1 MKLANEVFGNK
12 LRVRVNGLIYDGNS
26 LLLLKHN
33 IDGNTLWAPPGG
45 GIEFGEPI
53 KDALLREVKEETDL
67 DIIPGE
73 FLFFTEFINLPLH
86 AIELF
91 YKIESYT
98 GVLKVGIE
106 PEMEDYEMLTEAKFV
121 DQNQLKSIP
130 QAQLHMA
137 SKNCNNPI
145 DLLDKRG
152 QLK

>member
-12 LRVRVNGLIYDGNS
+12 LRVRVNGLIYEGNS

-53 KDALLREVKEETDL
+53 EDALLREVKEETDL
-67 DIIPGE
+67 DIIPGK
-73 FLFFTEFINLPLH
+73 FLFFSEFINLPLH

-91 YKIESYT
+91 YKVESYS
-98 GVLKVGIE
+98 GVLKVGTE

-137 SKNCNNPI
+137 LKNCNNPI